1 MGKKYCRDK
10 RKAAEAFG
18 DRNLD
23 ALNPLQII
31 IPNHLEESVILNENV
46 LIAGQERKRIVFA
59 TQGTLH
65 LLDIYRAEVA
75 IDGTFKVTYGL

>member
-23 ALNPLQII
+23 ALNPLHII
-31 IPNHLEESVILNENV
+31 ISNHLESVILNENV
-46 LIAGQERKRIVFA
+46 LIVGQERKIIVFA